1 MPDSMSKSLQIDWK
15 ARVDEIGP
23 GFAAQVAE
31 NDRTGQFVASNYAQ
45 LAQAGLISAAVPHE
59 LGGGG
64 ASHAE
69 ICEMLRHLAR
79 YCGSTALALS
89 MHQHL
94 VGVTVWKYLREQPGE
109 ALLRRIASEQL
120 VLVSTGAGDWLESNG
135 TLTKVPDGFRLTG
148 KKQFASGAPA
158 GDILVTSA
166 RYDHP
171 DSGPLVLHFAV
182 PLNSAG
188 VSIHDDWDTLGM
200 RGTGSH
206 SIELADVFIPA
217 AAAIS

>member
-1 MPDSMSKSLQIDWK
+1 MSKSLQIDWK

-45 LAQAGLISAAVPHE
+45 LAQVGLISAAVPHE

-79 YCGSTALALS
+79 YCGSTALAHS

-94 VGVTVWKYLREQPGE
+94 VGVTLWKYLRERLYRDVRASAFHPLPEKRQQFITGRV
-109 ALLRRIASEQL
+109 AL
-120 VLVSTGAGDWLESNG
+120 GHD
-135 TLTKVPDGFRLTG
+135 
-148 KKQFASGAPA
+148 
-158 GDILVTSA
+158 
-166 RYDHP
+166 
-171 DSGPLVLHFAV
+171 PL
-182 PLNSAG
+182 
-188 VSIHDDWDTLGM
+188 
-200 RGTGSH
+200 
-206 SIELADVFIPA
+206 
-217 AAAIS
+217 